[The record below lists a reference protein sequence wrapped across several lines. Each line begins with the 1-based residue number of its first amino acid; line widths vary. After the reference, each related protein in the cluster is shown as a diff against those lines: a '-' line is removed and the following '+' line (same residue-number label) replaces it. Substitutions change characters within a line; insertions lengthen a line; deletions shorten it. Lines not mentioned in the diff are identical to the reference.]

1 MPTLQEFL
9 TAAKPQNPGVDDVA
23 LTDYYNKTYGGQP
36 TPAPQLVATSSPT
49 LQEFLT
55 AAKPQNP
62 GVDDDALT
70 DYYNKTY
77 AKSAVPTPPPQEP
90 NKEILGGIPRQVAD
104 VPLKVGAGVVTGVRM
119 IADAFGADN
128 AASKNLRGVE
138 NWVADLYSAQSK
150 KDSQEV
156 ARIMK
161 DAQDKG
167 VLDNVIAGIKAF
179 SVAPVDLLANALGTS
194 APAIVATLGTILTGG
209 APLVAGAVGVGT
221 GAVMGAGVVKGSI
234 YDATKQILGERTKM
248 SPEQIEKTAIEAQN
262 YEGKNLDQIL
272 LGALI
277 TGIGSVTGAETA
289 LARQLAKGIATTV
302 AQKEA
307 VKLATKEATE
317 KAAKRGVIKNAAY
330 TAGKEFLGEGAEGG
344 QERMAQNIAQ
354 QRLGFDVPTMRGVV
368 GQGTLEGMAGL
379 GMGAASGGR
388 EAAGAKR
395 ELAVQDLIKSGTG
408 TDALKEAFTPPGRAK
423 AAQQTRTDEELEKE
437 FNATPP
443 SAANSLEELAAKYLT
458 AYPEGKEGDISTDRK
473 AELNVTKLNGLLKN
487 LGIEIPKAEKG
498 KTRINAMAAL
508 RDYMGKK
515 NAGITEE
522 ELTDIPDL
530 TGTPNGTQTTETVK
544 TETKG
549 QQASTATDVT
559 PSVDENQA
567 AIDAAIARI
576 NGSPAP
582 STSRIVGT
590 TKVNVGG
597 KESTKV
603 NRLDGSVEID
613 GVQVVP
619 PTSQTQTATKKLDQ
633 QQVATMTDEQ
643 LKLRM
648 GDFLIDDDE
657 HDLVEAEVAK
667 RRDAFY
673 AAKQAKTTAPKQMA
687 DIDKGTYDILKED
700 YAANPTDTDT
710 LAALHDMEQEHNLPL
725 TGVKVGEALP
735 AKERSKAVPF
745 YVTGIEP
752 EPTVRWSVRKREV
765 GGGHP
770 PILVPFRVEHFPH
783 EQVSVTG
790 VPLSTKE
797 EAEADTKEYNAAL
810 NRYGADPN
818 DLQALG
824 TINDLLG
831 KHGIQTA
838 QSSAGPVTLRSAEN
852 LHYVY
857 NNKLTKAVNEKKI
870 TAREKFLKARQE
882 KTLKESGEKEGSS
895 AFKALS
901 AKVSAIAREMY
912 DKIRNEYNPTAK
924 EKNKLRTELAKVY
937 KAALAEYTQQAK
949 KLSSIVDE
957 IDGIRDPERVTK
969 IEQDLKKAKA
979 DAIAAARGV
988 INQSINDV
996 KGRIT
1001 KLENNLKTVE
1011 KEKKDLKTTEKEKKE
1026 EVARSITHAINRERV
1041 LLKKRETKLKDVE
1054 INVKGREI
1062 NSLTNTLE
1070 KEKKKPIDAQRL
1082 ARLKEEQNTAARVFA
1097 DAEDSI
1103 IDAENALINNPFMH
1117 ELPDWEDHLSLAEK
1131 NIYFGNITANNVG
1144 NEQAHR
1150 NAAAALL
1157 QSYEKGKDRNLSR
1170 EDYLTKV
1177 NYNENRKVNSR
1188 VFGVHFPPWD
1198 MLSDTARKAYT
1209 TALKAAGST
1218 QSTIEQDQALF
1229 ALGKV
1234 LIKEQEKV
1242 SLTPEEVAREQIRLE
1257 NKAKIEQQSRENR
1270 ERDRAALEDQER
1282 SARYDRIYTTEGNL
1296 FDLVKEA
1303 SNTGGS
1309 VNEILNF
1316 LKVKKFSGP
1325 IYDIHK
1331 GIFKAITDALLSIDL
1346 NTKIVLVEDGALKA
1360 NEKAIYDPTT
1370 DTIYISRKYATDHTV
1385 ILHEVI
1391 HAATVKVISQYIT
1404 DKTKLTASQQ
1414 KAVQQLYRL
1423 MQLTRERGSQAVP
1436 EAYENIYEFVSYA
1449 LTDYEFQE
1457 ALSRIEI
1464 GSADI
1469 FNEPNATAR
1478 EIAAAVDVYIP
1489 TKIKSVKTKQDIYK
1503 NSIVGSALSKFK
1515 TAIAKVLGIIE
1526 EIEDLEVGEDGN
1538 TIKDFVEGD
1547 EQNVKSKVVRHR
1559 VTNAMMEIAA
1569 AFEDILLAQKIEPGE
1584 KGVSVKTLSAKQK
1597 APLKA
1602 EPREGGFDD
1611 PEIRKAYELT
1621 EKETGKSKEKGFFKQ
1636 LFSTAGW
1643 RNIARLT
1650 TDKTYEARSHYIR
1663 QDLGDKII
1671 RDKTKAFNNFTEL
1684 MDTST
1689 SIIQNYITHNLSQHL
1704 EELKKSMQDY
1714 AALVRNG
1721 DMDAAQIDIHM
1732 LGEMF
1737 GEPERREAFFVTT
1750 VSLSKE
1756 DTGPKA
1762 VTFFGKQMG
1771 AASVRTAILG
1781 DPSKGTEGIIHKY
1794 VLTDTQKQNLWNILK
1809 GLANTHADYSGYSP
1823 RNLTFSAENKKAG
1836 IGLKKDDPTYNVLG
1850 ISTDEVNLRKKQYA
1864 AYSQTRKDAI
1874 QRIFTS
1880 VKALT
1885 DATKELNQMGNFWSA
1900 PVTNLTGMYNYQYYM
1915 PYKGLSKLK
1924 ETSDPHVTERNIDL
1938 SRMTEGKSN
1947 ALLDQEY
1954 ATGGRFSVSDNP
1966 ILQVM
1971 FDSFRAAHRAGIVK
1985 ATEALKNSAKYD
1997 KVKNPNGTGI
2007 INAEIVENI
2016 PLAGR
2021 EISNIEKYKGSP
2033 NVVFHYNEDGSIDV
2047 IRIHEPKLAEAIRYT
2062 FKRNNVAL
2070 DAANNITAFFGS
2082 MHTRY
2087 NWNFAPK
2094 NFVVDMLTNAWN
2106 IGGGKFG
2113 PANALVYIGDVGA
2126 TVMRN
2131 GLGKAMQVAY
2141 LHDKGD
2147 PASRKQLLDMA
2158 SKDPFVRD
2166 MVEMLRFGGKSVYI
2180 DSMALRANYEKLSKI
2195 GRNKILAKLDQFNA
2209 MVDTWNN
2216 MFEFTSRTAAY
2227 TLFKEKMYAA
2237 NVEAGMSDVKGKN
2250 NEMSPAEEAAAWQAA
2265 AETKNLANFE
2275 KVGAIG
2281 RELGAAYM
2289 FFRPSAMG
2297 AARAIETVAPAFMFT
2312 DNMIK
2317 NSMPGN
2323 IQDDPV
2329 ASALYIENYKKL
2341 RTNAQIMASALM
2353 GMGYLTYL
2361 MSMMMAP
2368 DDEWKRNSVRSDD
2381 MQQWTK
2387 FARFHLPD
2395 DVSKQIFG
2403 RDSKNIVLQMPWGYG
2418 LGAFAA
2424 IGAQIGGMVHGQASW
2439 QKGFGNIGMSI
2450 LSDSFLPIPI
2460 SRIPPTESPGKW
2472 LIDSITPSVLR
2483 PMFEYLMNTNGIGQA
2498 INSANTRKYGEA
2510 FTGGDKI
2517 PDAYKDTARYVYS
2530 STQGAWDMS
2539 PNTMYFLANS
2549 YMDGLS
2555 RLGETGYSWVNLTKG
2570 EKIFNPKT
2578 DLALIGSFFGS
2589 KSNVDSREFTS
2600 IGTKLKDLD
2609 QRIKTLSDKDPVAYA
2624 KFIANNPMADAAVG
2638 LYNSEL
2644 VNINRIRAEANE
2656 IRTSPFSPKLK
2667 EQLLRINI
2675 LQQNM
2680 AKHQFILTVKAYG
2693 IEP

>member
-90 NKEILGGIPRQVAD
+90 NKEILGGIPRQIAD

-128 AASKNLRGVE
+128 ATSKNLRGVE
-138 NWVADLYSAQSK
+138 NYVADLYSAQSK

-167 VLDNVIAGIKAF
+167 VLDNVVAGIKAF

-317 KAAKRGVIKNAAY
+317 TAAKRGVIKNAAY

-395 ELAVQDLIKSGTG
+395 ELAVQDLIKSGTS

-437 FNATPP
+437 FNAPPP

-473 AELNVTKLNGLLKN
+473 VELNVTKLNGLLKN

-530 TGTPNGTQTTETVK
+530 TGTPNGTQTTETVE

-549 QQASTATDVT
+549 QQTSAATDVT
-559 PSVDENQA
+559 PSITPEIQTEINRRVEAIGTLEDNGAPDNTIQKARDNLNKYKVSVGLPGTVLSAKAKEPIVEPGSVSFMGSPLRPYPMQGGKKLLEVSPGPYTEQKTPAVDKNEETTTTQDVFQYKDEARIADLQAQLADAQTNNGSQRSIDRLQKEIKTEQEKPTNVTLQTSQDQYQTLLDERTQREKDQAAAQARNEPRYGQQNIPANTEELYNDTREQLNSKVEEGNTKRDELVKQHDALSKQLATLEEKRAALDEQGDEANKSNDEARENQLL
-567 AIDAAIARI
+567 
-576 NGSPAP
+576 
-582 STSRIVGT
+582 
-590 TKVNVGG
+590 
-597 KESTKV
+597 EQSTKV
-603 NRLDGSVEID
+603 AEQEDAVRAQLQPVAQALNDYGDKQTLIPEWGRLDADEKDVYFNYIKKNTLEEHAAAAEALRAYRKEQGSRSRGYGNKKMSPTERRVALAYEENRASYSKIFPLKFPRWGD
-613 GVQVVP
+613 LSDEAKREYLRKVIKVTTDPITGKETLTYTGAGVLQDAGFADLGMHLLKEAGNM
-619 PTSQTQTATKKLDQ
+619 SAADKKKAEGNFKLIQ
-633 QQVATMTDEQ
+633 QQIAVETKLYEERRTKNEADMQRFNQIMGRTPGVISGMTHSVLPSNVVRMVKDGD
-643 LKLRM
+643 LKGVLQYLRTL
-648 GDFLIDDDE
+648 GD
-657 HDLVEAEVAK
+657 V
-667 RRDAFY
+667 
-673 AAKQAKTTAPKQMA
+673 KTSNQEMTLGK
-687 DIDKGTYDILKED
+687 KILKE
-700 YAANPTDTDT
+700 
-710 LAALHDMEQEHNLPL
+710 
-725 TGVKVGEALP
+725 V
-735 AKERSKAVPF
+735 
-745 YVTGIEP
+745 
-752 EPTVRWSVRKREV
+752 
-765 GGGHP
+765 
-770 PILVPFRVEHFPH
+770 
-783 EQVSVTG
+783 
-790 VPLSTKE
+790 
-797 EAEADTKEYNAAL
+797 
-810 NRYGADPN
+810 
-818 DLQALG
+818 
-824 TINDLLG
+824 
-831 KHGIQTA
+831 A
-838 QSSAGPVTLRSAEN
+838 QSIFS
-852 LHYVY
+852 
-857 NNKLTKAVNEKKI
+857 
-870 TAREKFLKARQE
+870 
-882 KTLKESGEKEGSS
+882 
-895 AFKALS
+895 
-901 AKVSAIAREMY
+901 M
-912 DKIRNEYNPTAK
+912 
-924 EKNKLRTELAKVY
+924 
-937 KAALAEYTQQAK
+937 
-949 KLSSIVDE
+949 
-957 IDGIRDPERVTK
+957 
-969 IEQDLKKAKA
+969 
-979 DAIAAARGV
+979 
-988 INQSINDV
+988 
-996 KGRIT
+996 
-1001 KLENNLKTVE
+1001 NLKTTIRYVE
-1011 KEKKDLKTTEKEKKE
+1011 SLPGGDL
-1026 EVARSITHAINRERV
+1026 
-1041 LLKKRETKLKDVE
+1041 
-1054 INVKGREI
+1054 
-1062 NSLTNTLE
+1062 
-1070 KEKKKPIDAQRL
+1070 
-1082 ARLKEEQNTAARVFA
+1082 
-1097 DAEDSI
+1097 
-1103 IDAENALINNPFMH
+1103 
-1117 ELPDWEDHLSLAEK
+1117 
-1131 NIYFGNITANNVG
+1131 
-1144 NEQAHR
+1144 
-1150 NAAAALL
+1150 
-1157 QSYEKGKDRNLSR
+1157 
-1170 EDYLTKV
+1170 
-1177 NYNENRKVNSR
+1177 
-1188 VFGVHFPPWD
+1188 
-1198 MLSDTARKAYT
+1198 
-1209 TALKAAGST
+1209 
-1218 QSTIEQDQALF
+1218 
-1229 ALGKV
+1229 
-1234 LIKEQEKV
+1234 
-1242 SLTPEEVAREQIRLE
+1242 
-1257 NKAKIEQQSRENR
+1257 
-1270 ERDRAALEDQER
+1270 
-1282 SARYDRIYTTEGNL
+1282 
-1296 FDLVKEA
+1296 
-1303 SNTGGS
+1303 
-1309 VNEILNF
+1309 
-1316 LKVKKFSGP
+1316 
-1325 IYDIHK
+1325 
-1331 GIFKAITDALLSIDL
+1331 
-1346 NTKIVLVEDGALKA
+1346 
-1360 NEKAIYDPTT
+1360 AIYDPAKDAIFITADGLT
-1370 DTIYISRKYATDHTV
+1370 NGV
-1385 ILHEVI
+1385 VLHEVV
-1391 HAATVKVISQYIT
+1391 HAATVKVLDDYTMKRFNRLTKEQIRGVEHLISIMNATKGVLQEEHPRAYESIFEFVAYSLT
-1404 DKTKLTASQQ
+1404 DETLQADLHDLNLTGGLAIAQRLDDPTKQLVSILPGNKSAWSAFKLSIVKVLNAGKTLFTKNGDLIPGTKQSLLVEVSA
-1414 KAVQQLYRL
+1414 AFDNIL
-1423 MQLTRERGSQAVP
+1423 AVP
-1436 EAYENIYEFVSYA
+1436 TEPIY
-1449 LTDYEFQE
+1449 LDQ
-1457 ALSRIEI
+1457 
-1464 GSADI
+1464 
-1469 FNEPNATAR
+1469 
-1478 EIAAAVDVYIP
+1478 
-1489 TKIKSVKTKQDIYK
+1489 
-1503 NSIVGSALSKFK
+1503 
-1515 TAIAKVLGIIE
+1515 
-1526 EIEDLEVGEDGN
+1526 
-1538 TIKDFVEGD
+1538 
-1547 EQNVKSKVVRHR
+1547 
-1559 VTNAMMEIAA
+1559 
-1569 AFEDILLAQKIEPGE
+1569 
-1584 KGVSVKTLSAKQK
+1584 LSAKQK
-1597 APLKA
+1597 APLEA

-1611 PEIRKAYELT
+1611 PKIRRAYELT
-1621 EKETGKSKEKGFFKQ
+1621 ERETGQSKDKGFFKQ

-1650 TDKTYEARSHYIR
+1650 TDRTYEARSWWAR
-1663 QDLGDKII
+1663 QDLGKKII
-1671 RDKTKAFNNFTEL
+1671 RDETKAFNHFTEL

-1689 SIIQNYITHNLSQHL
+1689 SVIQNYVTHNLSQNL
-1704 EELKKSMQDY
+1704 EELKESVQDY
-1714 AALVRNG
+1714 ASLVRGG
-1721 DMDAAQIDIHM
+1721 DMNAAYIDIHM

-1737 GEPERREAFFVTT
+1737 GEPERRGVKFVTT
-1750 VSLSKE
+1750 VPLSTE

-1781 DPSKGTEGIIHKY
+1781 DPTKNTEGLIHKY
-1794 VLTDTQKQNLWNILK
+1794 ALTDTQRQNLWNILK
-1809 GLANTHADYSGYSP
+1809 GLANTHADYNGYSP
-1823 RNLTFSAENKKAG
+1823 RGLTFSEANKKVG
-1836 IGLKKDDPTYNVLG
+1836 EGLKLNDRTYNVLG
-1850 ISTDEVNLRKKQYA
+1850 ISTDEVNLRRKQYDA
-1864 AYSQTRKDAI
+1864 MPQETKDAI

-1885 DATKELNQMGNFWSA
+1885 DATKELNQIGNFWSA
-1900 PVTNLTGMYNYQYYM
+1900 PVSNLTGMYNYQYYM
-1915 PYKGLSKLK
+1915 PFKGLSKFK
-1924 ETSDPHVTERNIDL
+1924 EAEDPHIMDRNVDL
-1938 SRMTEGKSN
+1938 DRMTEGKSK

-1954 ATGGRFSVSDNP
+1954 ASSGRFSVSDNP
-1966 ILQVM
+1966 ILQLM

-1997 KVKNPNGTGI
+1997 KDKNPNGTGI
-2007 INAEIVENI
+2007 IDAVVVENI
-2016 PLAGR
+2016 PFSER
-2021 EISNIEKYKGSP
+2021 ETSKLQSYKGS
-2033 NVVFHYNEDGSIDV
+2033 NNTVFHYNEDGSIDV
-2047 IRIHEPKLAEAIRYT
+2047 IRIQNVKLAEAIRYT
-2062 FKRNNVAL
+2062 YKRNNVAL
-2070 DAANNITAFFGS
+2070 DAANTVTSWFGS

-2126 TVMRN
+2126 SVMRN

-2147 PASRKQLLDMA
+2147 PTSRKQLLDMA

-2180 DSMALRANYEKLSKI
+2180 DSMALRANYEKLSKV
-2195 GRNKILAKLDQFNA
+2195 GRNKILANLDQFNA
-2209 MVDTWNN
+2209 IVDTWNN

-2227 TLFKEKMYAA
+2227 TLLKEKMYAA
-2237 NVEAGMSDVKGKN
+2237 NIEAGMSDVKNG
-2250 NEMSPAEEAAAWQAA
+2250 EMSPAELAAAEQAA

-2281 RELGAAYM
+2281 RELGAAFM

-2297 AARAIETVAPAFMFT
+2297 AARAIETVAPAFMT
-2312 DNMIK
+2312 EEMMK
-2317 NSMPGN
+2317 RQMPGN
-2323 IQDDPV
+2323 IQDDPA
-2329 ASALYIENYKKL
+2329 ASALYLENYKKL
-2341 RTNAQIMASALM
+2341 RTNAQVMTSALM
-2353 GMGYLTYL
+2353 GMGYIMYL

-2395 DVSKQIFG
+2395 EVSKQIFG
-2403 RDSKNIVLQMPWGYG
+2403 KDSKNIVLQMPWGFG

-2424 IGAQIGGMVHGQASW
+2424 IGAQIGGMMHGQASW

-2460 SRIPPTESPGKW
+2460 SRIPPTDSPLKW
-2472 LIDSITPSVLR
+2472 AIDSVTPSTLR
-2483 PMFEYLMNTNGIGQA
+2483 PIFEYLMNTNGIGQA

-2517 PDAYKDTARYVYS
+2517 PDLYKDAARQVYS
-2530 STQGAWDMS
+2530 GTQGAWDMS
-2539 PNTMYFLANS
+2539 PNTMYFFANS
-2549 YMDGLS
+2549 YLDGIS
-2555 RLGETGYSWVNLTKG
+2555 RVGETAYSWTNLAKG

-2578 DLALIGSFFGS
+2578 DLPLIGSFFGS

-2600 IGTKLKDLD
+2600 IETKLKDLD

-2624 KFIANNPMADAAVG
+2624 RFIANNPMADAAVG

-2693 IEP
+2693 VEP